1 MKSRNRASIAHTIR
15 RRVLPAH
22 VLVLVFL
29 TTGQIARTQA
39 FEVGGGSS
47 SLFQASGGSVEVHA
61 QNYQGWFGIGS
72 LDGHLRLGASL
83 SEQWRGS
90 TFTFGDEIIPFRLP
104 SDVFEDGHYF
114 TGRGVGI
121 SYSRER
127 LSLFG
132 FGGVTATGFNV
143 PLFRAASAENGAGA
157 LFIDFKLLPKLRLFS
172 RNIISNRQTTING
185 AEWKPWAWLKTSL
198 AGGVGA
204 NQGYFA
210 SGVSAE
216 RSWIIVKGAYI
227 AAGDRFRRVVVGTPL
242 NSEPD
247 RENFMVTL
255 RPRPFF
261 DFTAGHLNFLGPAPG
276 MQPGIRATVDE
287 FSANASGAGFRFGAS
302 LYKSYVNGTSTEGDL
317 FSVGRG
323 FAGRVQANVYLLHST
338 SRGLPRSTSV
348 LPMER
353 EVISPRFSLL
363 QTVNHSAGHTSVSFG
378 GDFLSNFI
386 SIGVQYQT
394 VYSPFQ
400 IGNPFRQVLLL
411 NLRFHPFGSFSVNAS
426 SYVAPDGS
434 VKYTTSG
441 QAFLYRD
448 QPTQNAPQRFGIP
461 SYIVSGRVVDEDGSP
476 VSGAALRIDGELAF
490 TNSDGAFFVR
500 RKKARPCHL
509 EVALADFL
517 VPGAFDVLSA
527 PTEVVPTKQETGNA
541 IVITIRHKKAP

>member
-1 MKSRNRASIAHTIR
+1 MKSRNRESLGHTIR

-29 TTGQIARTQA
+29 TTGQIARTQV

-47 SLFQASGGSVEVHA
+47 SLFQASGGSLEVRA

-114 TGRGVGI
+114 AGRGVGI

-157 LFIDFKLLPKLRLFS
+157 LFIDFKLSPKLRLFS
-172 RNIISNRQTTING
+172 RDIISNRQTTING
-185 AEWKPWAWLKTSL
+185 AEWQPRTWLKASL

-216 RSWIIVKGAYI
+216 RSWITIKSAYI
-227 AAGDRFRRVVVGTPL
+227 AAGDRFRRVVVETPL

-247 RENFMVTL
+247 RENILVTL
-255 RPRPFF
+255 RPKPFF
-261 DFTAGHLNFLGPAPG
+261 DLTAGHLNFLEPAPG

-287 FSANASGAGFRFGAS
+287 FSANAAGAGFRFGAS
-302 LYKSYVNGTSTEGDL
+302 FYKSYVNGKNTEGTL
-317 FSVGRG
+317 FSVGRD
-323 FAGRVQANVYLLHST
+323 FAGRVQANVHLLHST
-338 SRGLPRSTSV
+338 SHGLPGSTSV
-348 LPMER
+348 LPMVR

-363 QTVNHSAGHTSVSFG
+363 QTVNHSAGNTSVSFG
-378 GDFLSNFI
+378 GDFLSNPI

-400 IGNPFRQVLLL
+400 TGNPFRQVLLL
-411 NLRFHPFGSFSVNAS
+411 SLRFHPFGNFSINATN
-426 SYVAPDGS
+426 YVAPDGS
-434 VKYTTSG
+434 VRYTISG
-441 QAFLYRD
+441 HTFLYRD
-448 QPTQNAPQRFGIP
+448 QPAQNAPQRFGIP
-461 SYIVSGRVVDEDGSP
+461 RYIISGRVVDEDGNP
-476 VSGAALRIDGELAF
+476 VSGAALRINGELTF
-490 TNSDGAFFVR
+490 TNSIGAFFVR

-509 EVALADFL
+509 E
-517 VPGAFDVLSA
+517 SHS
-527 PTEVVPTKQETGNA
+527 Q
-541 IVITIRHKKAP
+541 